1 MRVSVSVSVSVSVP
15 ALLCFPSSHESGHAS
30 QVRATAARII
40 NSRRAAAAA
49 SQSSDKAEGHSLPDK
64 TSEMRAAATP
74 SSEEGDKDGWERGLG
89 GSGALLERPLP
100 LLVEETGPGHAV
112 RVSEE
117 EVAAVRRVAGGRVW
131 TGEQALEVSA
141 GGKWRKEGA

>member
-1 MRVSVSVSVSVSVP
+1 M
-15 ALLCFPSSHESGHAS
+15 S
-30 QVRATAARII
+30 QVRATAASII

-49 SQSSDKAEGHSLPDK
+49 SQSSDKAARHFLSDK
-64 TSEMRAAATP
+64 TSEMRAAETP
-74 SSEEGDKDGWERGLG
+74 SFKEGDKDGWGRGGG
-89 GSGALLERPLP
+89 GSGALLELPLP

-131 TGEQALEVSA
+131 TGEQALEVS
-141 GGKWRKEGA
+141 GGEEWSKEGG